1 MTLEERIMEHEGFI
15 PKIYKD
21 TRGLATI
28 GYGHLVKPTDI
39 FKEEVEY
46 PEEELYELFLKDLQE
61 AKEGAH
67 TLVGHIKDLH
77 PNAWEC
83 VVEMIY
89 QLGTTGVMKFAKML
103 LALEEKNY
111 HEAHLQMLD
120 SLWRKQ
126 TQKRC
131 EVLSSIMKECT

>member
-1 MTLEERIMEHEGFI
+1 MTLEERIMEHEGFV

-21 TRGLATI
+21 SRGLATI

-39 FKEEVEY
+39 FEEEVEY
-46 PEEELYELFLKDLQE
+46 SEEELYELFLKDLQE
-61 AKEGAH
+61 AKEGAN
-67 TLVGHIKDLH
+67 TLVGHIEDLH

-83 VVEMIY
+83 IVEMIY

-111 HEAHLQMLD
+111 YEAHLQMLD

-131 EVLSSIMKECT
+131 EVLSSIMKECS

>member
-21 TRGLATI
+21 TRGFATI
-28 GYGHLVKPTDI
+28 GYGHLVRPTDI
-39 FKEEVEY
+39 FEEGKEY

-61 AKEGAH
+61 AKEGAN

-83 VVEMIY
+83 IVEMVY
-89 QLGTTGVMKFAKML
+89 QLGTTGVMKFSKML

-111 HEAHLQMLD
+111 FEAHVQMLD
-120 SLWRKQ
+120 SRWYKQ
-126 TQKRC
+126 TPKRC
-131 EVLSSIMKECT
+131 GKLSEIMKECG

>member
-1 MTLEERIMEHEGFI
+1 MTLEERIMEHEGFV

-21 TRGLATI
+21 SRGLATI

-39 FKEEVEY
+39 FEEEVEY
-46 PEEELYELFLKDLQE
+46 SEEELYELFLKDLQE
-61 AKEGAH
+61 AKEGAN
-67 TLVGHIKDLH
+67 TLVGHIEDLH

-111 HEAHLQMLD
+111 YEAHLQMLD

-131 EVLSSIMKECT
+131 EVLSSIMKECS

>member
-1 MTLEERIMEHEGFI
+1 MSLEERIMEHEGFV

-28 GYGHLVKPTDI
+28 GYGHLVKPSDI
-39 FKEEVEY
+39 FEEGKEY

-67 TLVGHIKDLH
+67 TLIGHIEDLH
-77 PNAWEC
+77 RNAWEC

-89 QLGTTGVMKFAKML
+89 QLGATGVMKFSKML

-131 EVLSSIMKECT
+131 EHLSSIMKECG

>member
-21 TRGLATI
+21 TRGFATI
-28 GYGHLVKPTDI
+28 GYGHLVRPTDI
-39 FKEEVEY
+39 FEEGQEY
-46 PEEELYELFLKDLQE
+46 PEEERYELFLKYLQE
-61 AKEGAH
+61 AKEGAN

-83 VVEMIY
+83 VVEMVY
-89 QLGTTGVMKFAKML
+89 QLGTTGVMKFSKML

-111 HEAHLQMLD
+111 FEAHVQMLD
-120 SLWRKQ
+120 SRWYKQ
-126 TQKRC
+126 TPKRC
-131 EVLSSIMKECT
+131 GKLSEIMKDCD

>member
-39 FKEEVEY
+39 FEEGKEY

-61 AKEGAH
+61 AKEGAN

-89 QLGTTGVMKFAKML
+89 QLGTTGVMRFTKML

-111 HEAHLQMLD
+111 FEAHVQMLD
-120 SLWRKQ
+120 SRWYKQ
-126 TQKRC
+126 TPKRC
-131 EVLSSIMKECT
+131 GKLSEIMKDCD